1 MKFLKPIFLTNSV
14 FVLIGLLVLAFV
26 LAFGYPIFF
35 YVGYSL
41 VIILLVALLFDL
53 SSALSRSRNL
63 ELKRNLPLHFSMSDE
78 NEVSISI
85 ENNNRQAVTLILID
99 EIPVQFQERNF
110 EIKEKLKAYQ
120 KKTVVYQL
128 RPLTRGNFN
137 FGNVNVFF
145 RGRLGLIEYRKV
157 IETPQT
163 VKVYP
168 SYVQMQKFEIQA
180 FNSDRNTLGV
190 RKIRRIGHG
199 YDFSD
204 IRQYVPGDDTRSIN
218 WKASSRT
225 GTIMLNNYEDE
236 TSQQI
241 YTVID
246 TSRSMRMPFNG
257 LSLMDYSINSSLAIL
272 NIALKN
278 MDKVGLISFSKQ
290 TQNFVAAQKRSDQL
304 TRVLDELYNIQTS
317 DWEANFTDLQL
328 TLQQKVKSR
337 SLMMLFTNFLS
348 TNSVKRC
355 LPQLKLIAKNHLLV
369 VVFFE
374 NTELTHYRNEPL
386 TDTLDMASKILADKL
401 YEEMRQVIYELQLAG
416 IQAIQSKPEELTTNT
431 VNKYLELKSRGLI

>member
-35 YVGYSL
+35 YVGYAL
-41 VIILLVALLFDL
+41 VIILFGALLFDL

-63 ELKRNLPLHFSMSDE
+63 VLKRNLPMHFSMSDE

-99 EIPVQFQERNF
+99 EIPIQFQERNF